1 MDPKGMYTE
10 LSNSEIKLWIEQGE
24 LICIKA
30 ITLHDDPVELACHEA
45 KILADTLLKMVADI
59 ERRGDNQ

>member
-1 MDPKGMYTE
+1 MNSKDMYSE

-30 ITLHDDPVELACHEA
+30 ITIHDDPVELACHEA
-45 KILADTLLKMVADI
+45 KALAEILLKMVRDI
-59 ERRGDNQ
+59 ERRE

>member
-10 LSNSEIKLWIEQGE
+10 ISNSEIKLWIEQSE

-30 ITLHDDPVELACHEA
+30 ITIHGDPVELASHEA
-45 KILADTLLKMVADI
+45 KTLADTLLKMVSNI
-59 ERRGDNQ
+59 ESRGKKQ